1 MLTTCLHLSCVWTRP
16 LTVDASNEQSENKNS
31 FAIILSSLSSSVI
44 ITTRDHQRLYQYART
59 CMYACMLTYTTCM
72 HSCIHVFVHVRIDA
86 CMRACMHAC
95 KYACMHGCLT
105 ITSSTASDHAKSMPK
120 RSKICPTTKSSQM
133 GSVRGLAGSINKND
147 VWGSSVP
154 SFFRLRNMLV
164 AHWFD
169 NCRVSLDVA
178 FLCLF

>member
-1 MLTTCLHLSCVWTRP
+1 MIINVCISMHVHACMHACLHIQHACIHVYM
-16 LTVDASNEQSENKNS
+16 
-31 FAIILSSLSSSVI
+31 SS
-44 ITTRDHQRLYQYART
+44 
-59 CMYACMLTYTTCM
+59 CMYASM
-72 HSCIHVFVHVRIDA
+72 HA
-86 CMRACMHAC
+86 CAHACMHAC

-133 GSVRGLAGSINKND
+133 GSVRGLSGSINKND

-169 NCRVSLDVA
+169 NCRVSLDVV